1 MQGSLFK
8 IKKTEINYV
17 HQIYGLFNDNE
28 NMSNLFMESHNCFK
42 SWAKKN
48 QYQYILWGEKECNEL
63 IDIEY
68 PEYFEMYKLG
78 TIDSADP
85 EVFSV
90 KPDNVLD
97 LYPTPNSITPVYSQY
112 WKVPTELAA
121 DTDVSSIPSRFQRI
135 IIARAKIYYGENE
148 DAPEVLTG
156 SLAEFEDLLDKLEA
170 DQLPGQKNRRMLKT
184 QDLANFTVVPE

>member
-8 IKKTEINYV
+8 IKKTEMNYV

-68 PEYFEMYKLG
+68 PEYFEMYKKTRFPIMKCDIVRLCILDQYG
-78 TIDSADP
+78 GLYADLDCFPKIERMKDSGLVLTID
-85 EVFSV
+85 
-90 KPDNVLD
+90 K
-97 LYPTPNSITPVYSQY
+97 T
-112 WKVPTELAA
+112 
-121 DTDVSSIPSRFQRI
+121 SSGT
-135 IIARAKIYYGENE
+135 K
-148 DAPEVLTG
+148 
-156 SLAEFEDLLDKLEA
+156 
-170 DQLPGQKNRRMLKT
+170 
-184 QDLANFTVVPE
+184 